1 MRKLCS
7 FFGFSLFDDDIYPLE
22 HKILY
27 GTQTFH
33 YLANTTLSLLQTKLS
48 EFFFFKSTF
57 YFRLWQCNNIYLFCG
72 VGGGLG
78 GGTAPLA
85 SPRIRHRTLHW
96 HSDMSDS
103 RQYPL
108 KLCLI
113 KHELDIIVFV
123 FETDNFLIWIY
134 TGFIT
139 FQARNPTQI
148 IVLRVPLRIGRQAFP
163 SESRE
168 QSL

>member
-1 MRKLCS
+1 M
-7 FFGFSLFDDDIYPLE
+7 IY
-22 HKILY
+22 ILLSIRY
-27 GTQTFH
+27 FMVHRHSITLQILH
-33 YLANTTLSLLQTKLS
+33 YLSFKQNFQN
-48 EFFFFKSTF
+48 FFFLNLHFIFVYGSAI
-57 YFRLWQCNNIYLFCG
+57 IYIFF
-72 VGGGLG
+72 VVWGGGLG

-123 FETDNFLIWIY
+123 FETDNFLIWIF

-139 FQARNPTQI
+139 FQAIETQPR
-148 IVLRVPLRIGRQAFP
+148 LWFQGYLWESDDRP
-163 SESRE
+163 SRLKVEN
-168 QSL
+168 SLFNE